1 MIVRRREK
9 RDRKIVGIN
18 MSLFVSGDQI
28 QIFFGLKGLLIK
40 MSSLLNVSNA
50 SKPEEFNIKD
60 IEVLVD
66 NKEQNWFKMAH
77 IGRYRGIAHIITLT
91 AKLSEEDKRS
101 CAFLQAEEGIHSTS

>member
-1 MIVRRREK
+1 
-9 RDRKIVGIN
+9 
-18 MSLFVSGDQI
+18 
-28 QIFFGLKGLLIK
+28 

-101 CAFLQAEEGIHSTS
+101 CAFLQAEEGIHSTSSRT